1 MRLRRTL
8 PLILL
13 IALCP
18 SVKGQDTV
26 SVDFFNQWYHQ
37 GNTAHYL
44 EAINDHVI
52 FQDVHVGQWS
62 DADQFIF
69 SVDGNSYRQNRFY
82 LNGFRINSRFQ
93 TGSTPY
99 RPNLQ
104 RHGMIIDP
112 RTSAISFISDADARD
127 YAAVTFN
134 HGGIGG
140 INRLSEDIVRI
151 MHGSGSDDLYKESAL
166 TARQRVRA
174 AGTVDIAKTLTG
186 KDGARYRQHLMMDFS
201 QREFPNYDH
210 NGLIDGKPL
219 YDASSFDLQMDGF
232 LPSGTDLDC
241 LGYLVNVSRK
251 DNYGAEFYLNPDET
265 VKLDTY
271 GASVYAKK
279 GGLTG
284 GVTWTSSLARHRNLE
299 FRRNVIDQDGES
311 LYPYSPDGNTHELS
325 VPVSWR
331 YTIIPGIEWK
341 YDGYNSLI
349 LFNPTQTSFSN
360 EVFMRHTGDTF
371 ETPLYRYQWESNAF
385 AGGILENTFG
395 IETRYTLTRGL
406 TLGTDLN
413 LTLDGILLKG
423 KSKVSPGVQSEV
435 SFDWQPVRWFRAGL
449 DLSYD
454 RIPYTIETLRYISN
468 DYLNGTAYYDDGRVF
483 ETSGGKYHSYADN
496 LHQPTYVTLE
506 IPLQFRFKSA
516 SGVHEIML
524 NQVVRK
530 YSNTWMTSFANGA
543 DQEGYWQDGVWYQ
556 DCGVKEYVIEDFPD
570 ELKGPGFMTRSPF
583 FVSQLTHYT
592 YTGRRFMCMVSWQS
606 MMGAAPTALGFGPET
621 NDFLCLSES
630 TANPNT
636 FAVLQDEDNKY
647 QSWGRVDQDK
657 AYVFRTYFAYNI
669 SKAIQCGLNFKW
681 TDGQPFSYFNTFVKT
696 DDAGGTQ
703 VQILPASTRGINPI
717 GGSFG
722 CRESGIFNFDLHVRG
737 QWRMSG
743 HDMSLNLMC
752 YNVNDFGN
760 VLIEYAFPEG
770 ARGRMS
776 RGHNLALTVPRGLL
790 MTYTLCL

>member
-8 PLILL
+8 VIVLGVTFCLDM
-13 IALCP
+13 
-18 SVKGQDTV
+18 VGQDTV
-26 SVDFFNQWYHQ
+26 SVDFFKEWYHQ
-37 GNTAHYL
+37 GNLVHYL

-52 FQDVHVGQWS
+52 YQDVHVGQWS
-62 DADQFIF
+62 EGNQLIF
-69 SVDGNSYRQNRFY
+69 SIDGNSYRQNRYF

-99 RPNLQ
+99 RPDLEQYDMVIN
-104 RHGMIIDP
+104 P
-112 RTSAISFISDADARD
+112 RSSSLSFTNNTSSAD
-127 YAAVTFN
+127 YARATFN

-140 INRLSEDIVRI
+140 INSLSENIVRI
-151 MHGSGSDDLYKESAL
+151 MHGSGSDDLYKENSL
-166 TARQRVRA
+166 TSRQRVRA

-186 KDGARYRQHLMMDFS
+186 KDGTPYRQHLTADFS
-201 QREFPNYDH
+201 QREFPNFDQD
-210 NGLIDGKPL
+210 GLIDGQPL
-219 YDASSFDLQMDGF
+219 YEATSVALKMDGL
-232 LPSGTDLDC
+232 LPSGPGLDC
-241 LGYLVNVSRK
+241 LGYLVNISRY
-251 DNYGAEFYLNPDET
+251 DNYGAEFYLNPQET

-279 GGLTG
+279 NGFTG
-284 GVTWTSSLARHRNLE
+284 GVTWASSLARHRNLE

-325 VPVSWR
+325 IPVSWR
-331 YTIIPGIEWK
+331 YAIIPGIEWR

-349 LFNPTQTSFSN
+349 LFNPTQTAFSN
-360 EVFMRHTGDTF
+360 EVYMRHTAETA
-371 ETPLYRYQWESNAF
+371 ETPLYRYLWESNAF

-395 IETRYTLTRGL
+395 IETKYTLTRGL

-454 RIPYTIETLRYISN
+454 RIPYTIETLRYFSN

-483 ETSGGKYHSYADN
+483 ETTGGKYHNYADD

-506 IPLQFRFKSA
+506 IPVQFRFRSQ
-516 SGVHEIML
+516 SGIHEITL

-530 YSNTWMTSFANGA
+530 YANTWMTSFANGP
-543 DQEGYWQDGVWYQ
+543 DQEGYWENGVWYQ
-556 DCGVKEYVIEDFPD
+556 NCGVKEYVVQDFPD

-583 FVSQLTHYT
+583 FVSQLTRYT

-606 MMGAAPTALGFGPET
+606 MMGAAPVALGYGPET
-621 NDFLCLSES
+621 NDYLCLSES

-636 FAVLQDEDNKY
+636 FRVLQDSQGEY

-669 SKAIQCGLNFKW
+669 NKTIQCGLNFKW
-681 TDGQPFSYFNTFVKT
+681 TDGQPFSYFNTFVHT
-696 DDAGGTQ
+696 DAQGGNQ
-703 VQILPASTRGINPI
+703 IQILPVSTRGINPI
-717 GGSFG
+717 DGSFG

-737 QWRMSG
+737 QWQINGR
-743 HDMSLNLMC
+743 DMSLNLMC
-752 YNVNDFGN
+752 YNINDFGN
-760 VLIEYAFPEG
+760 VLMEFAFPEG
-770 ARGRMS
+770 ARS
-776 RGHNLALTVPRGLL
+776 VNTRGHNLSLTVPRGLL
-790 MTYTLCL
+790 LTYTISL

>member
-1 MRLRRTL
+1 MRLRATL
-8 PLILL
+8 SLMLCVS
-13 IALCP
+13 LCP
-18 SVKGQDTV
+18 DITGQDTV
-26 SVDFFNQWYHQ
+26 STNFFKEWYHQ
-37 GNTAHYL
+37 GNQVHYL
-44 EAINDHVI
+44 EALNDHVI
-52 FQDVHVGQWS
+52 YQDVHAGQWS
-62 DADQFIF
+62 EGNQLIF
-69 SVDGNSYRQNRFY
+69 SIDGNSYRQNRFY

-99 RPNLQ
+99 RPDLQ
-104 RHGMIIDP
+104 QYGLVIDT
-112 RTSAISFISDADARD
+112 RSSAISYSLDNDARD
-127 YAAVTFN
+127 YAKVSLN

-140 INRLSEDIVRI
+140 INHLSEEIVRI
-151 MHGSGSDDLYKESAL
+151 MHGSGSDDLYKGNSL
-166 TARQRVRA
+166 TARQRVRT
-174 AGTVDIAKTLTG
+174 AGNFDVAKTLTG
-186 KDGARYRQHLMMDFS
+186 KDGNLYRQHIVADFR
-201 QREFPNYDH
+201 QREFPNYDQD
-210 NGLIDGKPL
+210 GLIDDNPL
-219 YDASSFDLQMDGF
+219 YDATSYSIQMDGY
-232 LPSGTDLDC
+232 LPSGSGFDC
-241 LGYLVNVSRK
+241 LGYLVNISRQN
-251 DNYGAEFYLNPDET
+251 NYGSEFYLNPDET

-271 GASVYAKK
+271 GASLYARKD
-279 GGLTG
+279 GLTG
-284 GVTWTSSLARHRNLE
+284 GITWTSSLARHRNLE

-325 VPVSWR
+325 LPVSWR

-341 YDGYNSLI
+341 YDGFNSLI
-349 LFNPTQTSFSN
+349 LFNPTQKTFSN
-360 EVFMRHTGDTF
+360 EVYMRHTAAPA
-371 ETPLYRYQWESNAF
+371 ETPLYKYQWESNAF

-395 IETRYTLTRGL
+395 IETKYTLTDEL
-406 TLGTDLN
+406 SLETDLN

-423 KSKVSPGVQSEV
+423 KSKVSPGVQSEL
-435 SFDWQPVRWFRAGL
+435 SFDWQPLSWFQAGL

-454 RIPYTIETLRYISN
+454 RIPYTIETLRYFSN
-468 DYLNGTAYYDDGRVF
+468 DYLNGTAYYDDGRVY

-506 IPLQFRFKSA
+506 IPLQFRFRSE

-530 YSNTWMTSFANGA
+530 YSNTWMTSFADGP
-543 DQEGYWQDGVWYQ
+543 DQAGYWEDGVWYQ
-556 DCGVKEYVIEDFPD
+556 NCGVKEYVVQDFQD

-583 FVSQLTHYT
+583 FVSQLTRYT
-592 YTGRRFMCMVSWQS
+592 YTGTRFMCMISWQS

-621 NDFLCLSES
+621 NDYLCLNES

-636 FAVLQDEDNKY
+636 FTVLEDQEKDY

-696 DDAGGTQ
+696 DEAGNSQ
-703 VQILPASTRGINPI
+703 IQILPATTRGINPI
-717 GGSFG
+717 DNNFG

-737 QWRMSG
+737 QWRMYG

-752 YNVNDFGN
+752 YNINDFGN
-760 VLIEYAFPEG
+760 VLMEYAFPEG
-770 ARGRMS
+770 ARGKMI

-790 MTYTLCL
+790 MTYTLNL